1 MKKSFLLSLCLIII
15 SLFSFASNL
24 RDGGDEVPIPLTPVF
39 NGEGGGPR
47 SPVPVSASFDSEL
60 GMVSILLFAEGETAT
75 VSIINCNTFETYSA
89 NCSYGGTSIFI
100 GNNPGLWDVT
110 VSLASGQ
117 SFIGEFYL

>member
-1 MKKSFLLSLCLIII
+1 
-15 SLFSFASNL
+15 
-24 RDGGDEVPIPLTPVF
+24 
-39 NGEGGGPR
+39 
-47 SPVPVSASFDSEL
+47 
-60 GMVSILLFAEGETAT
+60 MVSILLFAEGETAT